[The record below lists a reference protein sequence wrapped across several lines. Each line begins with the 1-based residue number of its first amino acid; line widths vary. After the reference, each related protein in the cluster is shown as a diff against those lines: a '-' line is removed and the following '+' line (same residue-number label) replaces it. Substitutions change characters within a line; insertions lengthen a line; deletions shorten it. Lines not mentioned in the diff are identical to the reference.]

1 MSNLRKNLSIE
12 SARKSSCVDDVFFNE
27 FDLSWFRGTTEKV
40 LTRAPSEPE
49 EIDDGS
55 FTYVYNNEFFRSDDF
70 TASHTGSHVLFAGC
84 SQTEGIGSPLDTV
97 WSKMLH
103 NQLSANNDVSGFYT
117 IARSGFGW
125 QKIISNFMIYADKY
139 GMPDYM
145 FVMVPDLCRFFEW
158 WDEKSAWVYV
168 QRIVGDDAW
177 AKNQGIDSIFYQQA
191 TEKEYKKAV
200 VDFKISWNLFEK
212 YCELN
217 NVKLL
222 WGTWEYEDSNLYKNL
237 IRSKHYVDLSYD
249 GFMDYVSNNRPDG
262 KLDKFDLSRR
272 DGHAG
277 ILQHEYWLSEFK
289 KEISE
294 RGWMN
299 V

>member
-27 FDLSWFRGTTEKV
+27 FDLSWFKGTTEKV
-40 LTRAPSEPE
+40 LTRAPSEPK

-70 TASHTGSHVLFAGC
+70 TTEHNGAHILFAGC

-103 NQLSANNDVSGFYT
+103 GQLSASNDVSGFYT

-125 QKIISNFMIYADKY
+125 QKIISNFMIYVDRY
-139 GMPDYM
+139 GMPDYL
-145 FVMVPDLCRFFEW
+145 FIMVPDLCRFFEW
-158 WDEKSAWVYV
+158 REDKAAWFYV
-168 QRIVGDDAW
+168 QRIVGDVAW
-177 AKNQGIDSIFYQQA
+177 AKDQGIDPIFYQQA

-200 VDFKISWNLFEK
+200 VDFKISWSLFEK

-217 NVKLL
+217 NVRLL

-237 IRSKHYVDLSYD
+237 IRSKSYIDLSYE
-249 GFMDYVSNNRPDG
+249 GFMGHVSNSRPDG

-277 ILQHEYWLSEFK
+277 VLQHEYWLSEFK
-289 KEISE
+289 KEISR